1 MSKRIIID
9 LDHTITVHSRDGYE
23 KALPN
28 KEVIEKLRFYH
39 KQGFE
44 IVIHSSRNM
53 RTFDGNLGK
62 INRHTLPIV
71 LNWLNEHS
79 VPYDEIYMGK
89 PWCGMN
95 GFYVDDRAIRPEE
108 FVDLS
113 LDQINQLLKITV
125 NRDN

>member
-1 MSKRIIID
+1 
-9 LDHTITVHSRDGYE
+9 
-23 KALPN
+23 
-28 KEVIEKLRFYH
+28 
-39 KQGFE
+39 
-44 IVIHSSRNM
+44 M

-89 PWCGMN
+89 PWCGMD

-108 FVDLS
+108 FVNLS
-113 LDQINQLLKITV
+113 LEQINQLLKITV